1 MSQLELNADNFL
13 TLKGLTIISHSSSRD
28 SVYLRK
34 TSTLS
39 YETKLRFGSKPFR
52 RFASAILVA
61 AYTLTAAFCVAQQ
74 TSPTPVP
81 TVAKASDGKEN
92 QEAKKVVEQPKP
104 PEPRFK
110 LYGWIEGGL
119 TGNTDA
125 PVDNHNFG
133 HLLTDRAN
141 QPVLNQLSIVAERA
155 LDPNATGFDWGF
167 KGWFMYGSDT
177 RYSKSLGLLDT
188 TTDYITQPDFPE
200 LYVSVHLP
208 IPGTNG
214 LDLRGGKYQDP
225 MTAETLDPRSN
236 VFYTHSYIA
245 NFGVPGNE
253 TGVLATLHVNPYVDL
268 YAGINRGVNTSLAD
282 NNSSVAFEGGIGL
295 NLLNGNL
302 TTLALTSIGPEN
314 AGNNHDYSYL
324 NDITTTWKVT
334 KAFTSIT
341 DLNLAVNA
349 IDGGKWAGGVA
360 QYFTYA
366 INDWLQVGFRGEIF
380 RDSSGF
386 YVAQYRA
393 NNDFLH
399 ISLQGRAVPFDPSN
413 LGGGDTTY
421 LEVTGG
427 VTIKPPVPKPFAGLL
442 IRPEVRYDTSLNG
455 TSPFDQNTSD
465 HQWTIGFDVIL
476 EF

>member
-1 MSQLELNADNFL
+1 VYQG
-13 TLKGLTIISHSSSRD
+13 KISTPSF
-28 SVYLRK
+28 
-34 TSTLS
+34 
-39 YETKLRFGSKPFR
+39 ETKLRFGTKPFR

-61 AYTLTAAFCVAQQ
+61 ACTLTAAFCEAQQ

-81 TVAKASDGKEN
+81 TVVKASDGKEN

-141 QPVLNQLSIVAERA
+141 QPVLNQISIVAERA

-167 KGWFMYGSDT
+167 KGWFTYGSDT

-200 LYVSVHLP
+200 IYASVHVP

-214 LDLRGGKYQDP
+214 LDVKGGKYQDP
-225 MTAETLDPRSN
+225 MTAETLDPRTN

-253 TGVLATLHVNPYVDL
+253 TGVLATLHVNQSVDV

-282 NNSSVAFEGGIGL
+282 NNSSGAFEGGIGL

-302 TTLALTSIGPEN
+302 TTLALTSVGPEN
-314 AGNNHDYSYL
+314 PGNNHDYSCL

-341 DLNLAVNA
+341 DLNLIVNA
-349 IDGGKWAGGVA
+349 IDGGKWGGGVA

-427 VTIKPPVPKPFAGLL
+427 VTIKAPVPKPFAGFM
-442 IRPEVRYDTSLNG
+442 IRPEVRYDTSLNN
-455 TSPFDQNTSD
+455 TTPFDQNTSR
-465 HQWTIGFDVIL
+465 HQWTIGLDAIL

>member
-1 MSQLELNADNFL
+1 V
-13 TLKGLTIISHSSSRD
+13 SRG
-28 SVYLRK
+28 K
-34 TSTLS
+34 TSIAS
-39 YETKLRFGSKPFR
+39 FEKKLRFGTKPFR
-52 RFASAILVA
+52 RLISAILVA
-61 AYTLTAAFCVAQQ
+61 AFAHAAAWCDAQQ
-74 TSPTPVP
+74 TSPTPSP
-81 TVAKASDGKEN
+81 TVVKASDGKVN

-104 PEPRFK
+104 PEPRIKF
-110 LYGWIEGGL
+110 YGWIEGGL
-119 TGNTDA
+119 IGNPAA

-133 HLLTDRAN
+133 HLQTDRAN
-141 QPVLNQLSIVAERA
+141 QLVLNQISVVAERV
-155 LDPNATGFDWGF
+155 LDPKVTGFDWGF

-200 LYVSVHLP
+200 ISVSVHLP

-214 LDLRGGKYQDP
+214 LDLKGGKYQDL
-225 MTAETLDPRSN
+225 MTPETLDPRSN

-253 TGVLATLHVNPYVDL
+253 TGVQGILHVNSYVDV

-295 NLLNGNL
+295 NLLNGDL

-314 AGNNHDYSYL
+314 PGNNHDYSYL

-334 KAFTSIT
+334 KTFTSIT
-341 DLNLAVNA
+341 DLNLAVDA
-349 IDGGKWAGGVA
+349 IDGGKWGGGVA

-366 INDWLQVGFRGEIF
+366 IKDWLQVGFRGEIF

-399 ISLQGRAVPFDPSN
+399 IALQGRAVPFDPSN

-427 VTIKPPVPKPFAGLL
+427 VTIKLPLPKPFAGLM

-455 TSPFDQNTSD
+455 TAPFDQNTSG
-465 HQWTIGFDVIL
+465 HQWTIGFDAIL

>member
-1 MSQLELNADNFL
+1 
-13 TLKGLTIISHSSSRD
+13 
-28 SVYLRK
+28 
-34 TSTLS
+34 
-39 YETKLRFGSKPFR
+39 
-52 RFASAILVA
+52 LVA
-61 AYTLTAAFCVAQQ
+61 AFAFSSAFCNAQQ
-74 TSPTPVP
+74 TSSSTGP
-81 TVAKASDGKEN
+81 TVVKASDGKVN
-92 QEAKKVVEQPKP
+92 QEAKKVLEQPKP
-104 PEPRFK
+104 PEPPFK

-133 HLLTDRAN
+133 HLINDRAN
-141 QPVLNQLSIVAERA
+141 QPVLNQISVVAERIP
-155 LDPNATGFDWGF
+155 DPNKFDWGF

-208 IPGTNG
+208 VPGTNG
-214 LDLRGGKYQDP
+214 LDVKGGKYQDP
-225 MTAETLDPRSN
+225 MTAETLDPRTN
-236 VFYTHSYIA
+236 VFYTHTYIA

-253 TGVLATLHVNPYVDL
+253 TGVLATWHVNPYFDL

-295 NLLNGNL
+295 NLLDGDL

-314 AGNNHDYSYL
+314 PGNNHDYSYL
-324 NDITTTWKVT
+324 SDITTTWKVT

-341 DLNLAVNA
+341 DLNLAVDA
-349 IDGGKWAGGVA
+349 IDGGKWGGGVA

-366 INDWLQVGFRGEIF
+366 VNDWLQVGVRGEIF
-380 RDSSGF
+380 RDSGGF

-399 ISLQGRAVPFDPSN
+399 IALQGRAVPFDPSN
-413 LGGGDTTY
+413 LGGGNTTY

-427 VTIKPPVPKPFAGLL
+427 VTIKPPVPRPFTGLM

-455 TSPFDQNTSD
+455 TAPFDQNTSRN
-465 HQWTIGFDVIL
+465 QWTIGFDALL